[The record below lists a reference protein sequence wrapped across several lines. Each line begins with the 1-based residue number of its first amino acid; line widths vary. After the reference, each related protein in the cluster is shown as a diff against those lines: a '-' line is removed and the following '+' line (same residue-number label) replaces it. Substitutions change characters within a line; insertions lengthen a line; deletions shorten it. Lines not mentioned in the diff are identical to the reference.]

1 MSANP
6 QDVKY
11 EAELRDQAG
20 FNQQLPPKTFQEE
33 LNILLN
39 AGRDLYKRP
48 YRRYH
53 GDVTAPQTDA
63 QVRARKLA
71 MDNVGQWRQGMQ
83 DASQH
88 GNRAASNYTNDYR
101 RYMNPYEDSAIRA
114 VTQDVNR
121 NFTENVLPAIEARF
135 IRAGQHG
142 ASGQRDIVRRA
153 TRDMNSELLAR
164 LGQMRA
170 HGYEMG
176 SRIHASDQ
184 ERQLRLAD
192 LYSQLSKQGQGQNL
206 ADIEALNQIGGLEQQ
221 NQQNV
226 YNSNHNE
233 WLRQQAWPFER
244 LLFQQSLLRGL
255 PFPMTETRAFGYAP
269 QPQLNNAGQLG
280 SLATAILGLRKQ
292 GGI

>member
-1 MSANP
+1 MAANP
-6 QDVKY
+6 QEVKN
-11 EAELRDQAG
+11 EAEFRQQILPDQ
-20 FNQQLPPKTFQEE
+20 FQKE
-33 LNILLN
+33 LNFLLN
-39 AGRDLYKRP
+39 AGRDLYGRP
-48 YRRYH
+48 YQKYA
-53 GDVTAPQTDA
+53 GDVTAPQTAA

-71 MDNVGQWRQGMQ
+71 MENIGQWRQGMQ

-88 GNRAASNYTNDYR
+88 GNRATSDYTTDYR
-101 RYMNPYEDSAIRA
+101 RYMNPYEDAAIRA

-142 ASGQRDIVRRA
+142 ASGQRDMVRRA
-153 TRDMNSELLAR
+153 TRDMNQELLAR
-164 LGQMRA
+164 IGQMRA
-170 HGYEMG
+170 HGYDIG

-184 ERQLRLAD
+184 ERRLKLAD
-192 LYSQLSKQGQGQNL
+192 LYSQLSRQGQAQNL
-206 ADIEALNQIGGLEQQ
+206 ADIESLNQIGGLEQQ
-221 NQQNV
+221 HQQNV
-226 YNSNHNE
+226 YNTNHNE

-255 PFPMTETRAFGYAP
+255 PFPMTETRMFGQAP

-280 SLATAILGLRKQ
+280 ALASALLGLRKQ